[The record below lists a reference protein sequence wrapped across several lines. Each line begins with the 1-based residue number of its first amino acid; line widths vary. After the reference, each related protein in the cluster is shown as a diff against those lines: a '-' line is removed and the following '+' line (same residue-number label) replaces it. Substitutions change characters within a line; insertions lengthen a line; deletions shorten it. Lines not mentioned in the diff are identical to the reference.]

1 LMKPKMTRLTAPEP
15 VTLGESTSGL
25 LGIAER

>member
-1 LMKPKMTRLTAPEP
+1 MTQLTAPEP
-15 VTLGESTSGL
+15 VTLVESTSGL